1 MKGRVILAVKGY
13 IDGNTVVAIDDGLR
27 NFSENEI
34 LIRIVDKP
42 NFKINFEVV
51 CVECTQKKRET
62 NRHADMHVLGD
73 YCYISKGLVLN
84 FYEDSDN
91 EEFKKVDLISN
102 TKDKTHCRK
111 FLEGKGCGK
120 YTSYRV
126 RYLEYGALQRKRLL
140 LSKADKFE
148 STN

>member
-1 MKGRVILAVKGY
+1 M
-13 IDGNTVVAIDDGLR
+13 
-27 NFSENEI
+27 
-34 LIRIVDKP
+34 
-42 NFKINFEVV
+42 
-51 CVECTQKKRET
+51 ECTQKKCET

-73 YCYISKGLVLN
+73 YCYISKGIILN
-84 FYEDSDN
+84 FHEDSDN
-91 EEFKKVDLISN
+91 EEFKKVDLISD
-102 TKDKTHCRK
+102 TKDKIHCRK

>member
-1 MKGRVILAVKGY
+1 MARLATRLMLG
-13 IDGNTVVAIDDGLR
+13 
-27 NFSENEI
+27 
-34 LIRIVDKP
+34 
-42 NFKINFEVV
+42 
-51 CVECTQKKRET
+51 ET
-62 NRHADMHVLGD
+62 
-73 YCYISKGLVLN
+73 
-84 FYEDSDN
+84 
-91 EEFKKVDLISN
+91 KVDLISD
-102 TKDKTHCRK
+102 TKDKIHSRK

>member
-1 MKGRVILAVKGY
+1 M
-13 IDGNTVVAIDDGLR
+13 
-27 NFSENEI
+27 
-34 LIRIVDKP
+34 
-42 NFKINFEVV
+42 
-51 CVECTQKKRET
+51 ECTQKKCET
-62 NRHADMHVLGD
+62 NRHACMHILGD
-73 YCYISKGLVLN
+73 YCYISKGIILN
-84 FYEDSDN
+84 SHEDSDD
-91 EEFKKVDLISN
+91 EEFKKVDLISD
-102 TKDKTHCRK
+102 TKDKIHFRK